1 MLKGKEKSNKRD
13 QNYKSVKSIELV
25 HSGEDYFSRLRTII
39 SNAQN
44 EIHLQ
49 TYIFDNDS
57 TGLEIVGALKE
68 AADRNVKVF
77 VLLDGYGSFSLSNSF
92 FRELV
97 KHGVYI
103 RFFSPW
109 YAVNNFYLGRRLH
122 HKVIVADGEVALIGG
137 INIADKYRG
146 SDSGL
151 PWLDYA
157 VQINDRAFCKPLQQ
171 LCRNIHFKLNKRT
184 KRSIISGVYKE
195 KEAVIKLLRNDWLNQ
210 KNEISKAYISRLRK
224 ADKEVIIVA
233 SYFLPGRKFSKVLKR
248 AAKRGVKIKIILSGV
263 SDLPIVM
270 RATRYLYSSLLKQ
283 GIELLEWNKSVL
295 HGKLALVDDTWAT
308 IGSFN
313 INHLSSYGS
322 IEMNVETNSS
332 KFLQTLDTHLKG
344 IIEQCEVVTFETIKS
359 RKGIF
364 ESIKNWIAYVLVRIS
379 LVIATYLPYKR
390 FGKFY

>member
-1 MLKGKEKSNKRD
+1 MIKTHKSI
-13 QNYKSVKSIELV
+13 KSIELV
-25 HSGEDYFSRLRTII
+25 HSGEDYFSRLQTII
-39 SNAQN
+39 SNAQK

-49 TYIFDNDS
+49 TYIFENDS

-68 AADRNVKVF
+68 AVDRNVKVY
-77 VLLDGYGSFSLSNSF
+77 VLLDGYGSFNLSNSF
-92 FRELV
+92 FRDLV
-97 KHGVYI
+97 KHGINI

-109 YAVNNFYLGRRLH
+109 YSINNFYVGRRMH
-122 HKVIVADGEVALIGG
+122 HKIIVVDGEVAVIGG

-146 SDSGL
+146 SDSAL

-157 VQINDRAFCKPLQQ
+157 IQINGAAFCKPLQQ
-171 LCRNIHFKLNKRT
+171 LCGNIYFKLNKRT
-184 KRSIISGVYKE
+184 KRTTITGIHGN

-210 KNEISKAYISRLRK
+210 KNEISNAYISKLRK
-224 ADKEVIIVA
+224 AEKEVVVVA

-322 IEMNVETNSS
+322 IEMNVETNSP
-332 KFLQTLDTHLKG
+332 KFLQTLNEDLRG
-344 IIEQCEVVTFETIKS
+344 IIEQCEAVTFETIKS
-359 RKGIF
+359 RKGIL
-364 ESIKNWIAYVLVRIS
+364 ESLKNWTAYFLVRIA

-390 FGKFY
+390 FGKKKGIFKTE

>member
-1 MLKGKEKSNKRD
+1 VAKT
-13 QNYKSVKSIELV
+13 QKSVESIELV
-25 HSGEDYFSRLRTII
+25 HSGEDYFARLRNII
-39 SNAQN
+39 SDAQN

-57 TGLEIVGALKE
+57 TGLEVVEALKE
-68 AADRNVKVF
+68 AAARNVKVF
-77 VLLDGYGSFSLSNSF
+77 VLLDGYGSFKLPNSI
-92 FRELV
+92 FRDLV
-97 KHGVYI
+97 KYGVSI

-109 YAVNNFYLGRRLH
+109 YSINNIYVGRRLH
-122 HKVIVADGEVALIGG
+122 HKVIVADGEIALIGG

-146 SDSGL
+146 SDSEL

-157 VQINDRAFCKPLQQ
+157 VQINGAAFCKPLQQ
-171 LCRNIHFKLNKRT
+171 LCGNIYAKENKLRKRT
-184 KRSIISGVYKE
+184 ITSGINND

-210 KNEISKAYISRLRK
+210 KNEISNAYLSKLRK
-224 ADKEVIIVA
+224 ADKEIIIVA

-270 RATRYLYSSLLKQ
+270 RATRYLYSSLLEQ
-283 GIELLEWNKSVL
+283 GIELLEWNRSVL
-295 HGKLALVDDTWAT
+295 HGKLALVDDTWST

-313 INHLSSYGS
+313 LNHLSSYGS
-322 IEMNVETNSS
+322 IEMNVELNSS
-332 KFLQTLDTHLKG
+332 KLLQAIDEHLRDV
-344 IIEQCEVVTFETIKS
+344 IEQCETVTFETIQS
-359 RKGIF
+359 RKGTF
-364 ESIKNWIAYVLVRIS
+364 ESIKNWTAYFLVRIA

>member
-1 MLKGKEKSNKRD
+1 MIKTH
-13 QNYKSVKSIELV
+13 KSVESIELV
-25 HSGEDYFSRLRTII
+25 HSGKDYFVRLRNII

-49 TYIFDNDS
+49 TYIFENDS
-57 TGLEIVGALKE
+57 TGLEVVEALKQ
-68 AADRNVKVF
+68 AAARNVKVF
-77 VLLDGYGSFSLSNSF
+77 VLVDGYGSFKLPNSI
-92 FRELV
+92 FRDLV
-97 KHGVYI
+97 KQGISI

-109 YAVNNFYLGRRLH
+109 YSINNFYVGRRLH

-146 SDSGL
+146 SDSKT

-157 VQINDRAFCKPLQQ
+157 IQINGAAFGKPLQQ
-171 LCRNIHFKLNKRT
+171 LCGNIYSKENKLR
-184 KRSIISGVYKE
+184 KRSIVSDINEDKG
-195 KEAVIKLLRNDWLNQ
+195 AVIKLLRNDWLNQ
-210 KNEISKAYISRLRK
+210 KNEISNAYISRLKK
-224 ADKEVIIVA
+224 ADKEVLIVA

-270 RATRYLYSSLLKQ
+270 RATRYLYSSLLEQ

-295 HGKLALVDDTWAT
+295 HGKLALIDGTWTT

-332 KFLQTLDTHLKG
+332 KFSQTLVKHLSV
-344 IIEQCEVVTFETIKS
+344 IIEQCETITFETVKS
-359 RKGIF
+359 RKGIL
-364 ESIKNWIAYVLVRIS
+364 ESIKNWTAYFLVRIA
-379 LVIATYLPYKR
+379 LIIATYLPYKR
-390 FGKFY
+390 FGKFF

>member
-1 MLKGKEKSNKRD
+1 MIKTH
-13 QNYKSVKSIELV
+13 KSVESIELV
-25 HSGEDYFSRLRTII
+25 HSGEDYFSRLKTMI

-44 EIHLQ
+44 EVHFQ

-57 TGLEIVGALKE
+57 TGLEIVEALKE
-68 AADRNVKVF
+68 AAARKVKVF
-77 VLLDGYGSFSLSNSF
+77 VLLDGYGSFKLPKTI
-92 FRELV
+92 FRDLV
-97 KHGVYI
+97 KHGISI

-109 YAVNNFYLGRRLH
+109 YSINNFYVGRRLH

-146 SDSGL
+146 SDSVL

-157 VQINDRAFCKPLQQ
+157 VQINGAAFCKPLQQ
-171 LCRNIHFKLNKRT
+171 LCGNIYSKENKLR
-184 KRSIISGVYKE
+184 KRSIISRINNDKG
-195 KEAVIKLLRNDWLNQ
+195 AVIKLLRNDWLNQ
-210 KNEISKAYISRLRK
+210 KNEISNAYLSKLRK
-224 ADKEVIIVA
+224 ADKEVIVVA

-270 RATRYLYSSLLKQ
+270 RATRYLYSSLLEQ

-295 HGKLALVDDTWAT
+295 HGKLALVDDTWST

-322 IEMNVETNSS
+322 IEMNVEINSS
-332 KFLQTLDTHLKG
+332 KLLHTIDEHLRDV
-344 IIEQCEVVTFETIKS
+344 IEQCETVTFETIKS
-359 RKGIF
+359 RWGII
-364 ESIKNWIAYVLVRIS
+364 ESIKNWMAYFFVRIA